1 MFQVLFSL
9 HTSIFKS
16 NKWNLKVN
24 RQVKNKIAKP
34 GKSTLKLYF
43 NSMNE
48 IMNEVNKYN
57 FQLNNSLKSHP

>member
-1 MFQVLFSL
+1 MFQVLFLL

-24 RQVKNKIAKP
+24 RP
-34 GKSTLKLYF
+34 GKSTVKLYF